1 MISLQFV
8 QGSDFSAKAIEW
20 FGHGA
25 EFSHVD
31 TVWPDGR
38 LFGARSDRVG
48 GAEPGVQFRRADYV
62 QTDRVLR
69 VDLPCSDDITGKY
82 YRFLKAQE
90 FKPYDMEGIA
100 AFIAGRNW
108 DDPDSWFCSE
118 LVAAGLEESGYFQNH
133 LASSSN
139 KITPPDL
146 VLILSALVPIDL
158 KGIPA

>member
-20 FGHGA
+20 VGHGA

-82 YRFLKAQE
+82 RRFHCRAQL
-90 FKPYDMEGIA
+90 G
-100 AFIAGRNW
+100 
-108 DDPDSWFCSE
+108 
-118 LVAAGLEESGYFQNH
+118 
-133 LASSSN
+133 
-139 KITPPDL
+139 
-146 VLILSALVPIDL
+146 
-158 KGIPA
+158 

>member
-8 QGSDFSAKAIEW
+8 QGLDFGARAIEW

-31 TVWPDGR
+31 TIWPDGR

-48 GAEPGVQFRRADYV
+48 GAPPGVQFRQADYV
-62 QTDRVLR
+62 QSDKVLR
-69 VDLPCSDDITGKY
+69 VDLPCSPEVAGAY

-100 AFIAGRNW
+100 AFISGRNW
-108 DDPDSWFCSE
+108 DDPNSWFCSE
-118 LVAAGLEESGYFQNH
+118 LVAAGLQTCGYLSH
-133 LASSSN
+133 PLAASSN

-146 VLILSALVPIDL
+146 VLLLSVLVPIDL
-158 KGIPA
+158 KAIPS